1 MSDRPIPFQRPFPRH
16 IPFVEELGA
25 ELWQFGGGTA
35 ELRLRVQPGQLNS
48 HGIAHGGVLMTLLD
62 VAMAHA
68 ARSAYSGREVGREA
82 GGKPGGEPGD
92 DDPGV
97 VTVEMKTTFMRPT
110 RGVLIARAKLLHQT
124 RSFAFTEGGIY
135 DDAGHLH
142 AHATGTFKFVR
153 PPKPPAT

>member
-1 MSDRPIPFQRPFPRH
+1 MSDPPIPYLRPFPRH
-16 IPFVEELGA
+16 IPFVEALGFQ
-25 ELWQFGGGTA
+25 LWQFGNGTA
-35 ELRLRVQPGQLNS
+35 ELRLPVQPEQLNS
-48 HGIAHGGVLMTLLD
+48 LGIAHGGVLMTLLD

-68 ARSAYSGREVGREA
+68 ARSAYSGGGVG
-82 GGKPGGEPGD
+82 G

-110 RGVLIARAKLLHQT
+110 RGVLIARGKLLHQT
-124 RSFAFTEGGIY
+124 KSFAFTEGGIY

-153 PPKPPAT
+153 PPKAPAT

>member
-1 MSDRPIPFQRPFPRH
+1 MSDRAIPFPRH
-16 IPFVEELGA
+16 IPFVEELGVQ
-25 ELWQFGGGTA
+25 LWQLGSGTA
-35 ELRLRVQPGQLNS
+35 ELRLPVRPGQLNS

-68 ARSAYSGREVGREA
+68 ARSAYVA
-82 GGKPGGEPGD
+82 GAPGADAGD

-110 RGVLIARAKLLHQT
+110 RGVLIARGKLLHPT

-135 DDAGHLH
+135 DEAGRLH

-153 PPKPPAT
+153 PPKPNPP

>member
-25 ELWQFGGGTA
+25 QLWQFGGGTA
-35 ELRLRVQPGQLNS
+35 ELRLPVQPGQLNS

-68 ARSAYSGREVGREA
+68 ARGAYA
-82 GGKPGGEPGD
+82 GG

-110 RGVLIARAKLLHQT
+110 RGVLIARGKLLHQT

-153 PPKPPAT
+153 PPKPTAT

>member
-1 MSDRPIPFQRPFPRH
+1 MSDQAIPFPRR
-16 IPFVEELGA
+16 IPFVEALGA
-25 ELWQFGGGTA
+25 QLWQFGGGTA
-35 ELRLRVQPGQLNS
+35 ELRLPVQPDQLNS

-62 VAMAHA
+62 VVMAHA
-68 ARSAYSGREVGREA
+68 ARSAYA
-82 GGKPGGEPGD
+82 GG

-110 RGVLIARAKLLHQT
+110 RGTLIARGKLLHQT

-135 DDAGHLH
+135 NDAGHLL

-153 PPKPPAT
+153 PPKAPTP

>member
-1 MSDRPIPFQRPFPRH
+1 MPFPRH
-16 IPFVEELGA
+16 IPFVETLGF

-35 ELRLRVQPGQLNS
+35 ELRLNTQPGQMNS
-48 HGIAHGGVLMTLLD
+48 HGIAHGGVVMTLLD

-68 ARSAYSGREVGREA
+68 ARSAYVASAA
-82 GGKPGGEPGD
+82 GG

-97 VTVEMKTTFMRPT
+97 VTIEMKTSFMRPT
-110 RGVLIARAKLLHQT
+110 RGVLIARGKLLHQT
-124 RSFAFTEGGIY
+124 ASFAFTEGGIY

-153 PPKPPAT
+153 PPKADKP

>member
-1 MSDRPIPFQRPFPRH
+1 MSDRPIPFPRH
-16 IPFVEELGA
+16 IPFVEELGVQ
-25 ELWQFGGGTA
+25 LWQFGSGTA
-35 ELRLRVQPGQLNS
+35 ELRLPVQAVQLNS

-68 ARSAYSGREVGREA
+68 ARSGYA
-82 GGKPGGEPGD
+82 GADGGV

-110 RGVLIARAKLLHQT
+110 RGTLIARGKLLHQT

-142 AHATGTFKFVR
+142 AHATGTFNFVR
-153 PPKPPAT
+153 PPKPIAS

>member
-1 MSDRPIPFQRPFPRH
+1 MGPIPFPRS
-16 IPFVEELGA
+16 IPFVETLGV

-35 ELRLRVQPGQLNS
+35 ELRLPVQAGQLNS

-68 ARSAYSGREVGREA
+68 ARGAYT
-82 GGKPGGEPGD
+82 GG

-110 RGVLIARAKLLHQT
+110 RGVLIARGKLLHQT
-124 RSFAFTEGGIY
+124 PSFAFTEGGIY
-135 DDAGHLH
+135 DEADHLM

-153 PPKPPAT
+153 PPRSTAP

>member
-1 MSDRPIPFQRPFPRH
+1 MSEPPIPFARPFPRH
-16 IPFVEELGA
+16 IPFVEALGMQ
-25 ELWQFGGGTA
+25 LWQFGSGTA
-35 ELRLRVQPGQLNS
+35 ELRLPVQPEQLNS

-68 ARSAYSGREVGREA
+68 ARSGYI
-82 GGKPGGEPGD
+82 GG

-110 RGVLIARAKLLHQT
+110 RGVLIARGKLLHQT

-153 PPKPPAT
+153 PPKPPAA

>member
-1 MSDRPIPFQRPFPRH
+1 MSDQAIPFPRH
-16 IPFVEELGA
+16 IPFVEALGA
-25 ELWQFGGGTA
+25 QLWQFGGGTA
-35 ELRLRVQPGQLNS
+35 ELRLPVQPAQLNS

-68 ARSAYSGREVGREA
+68 ARSAYGGGEVGNEV
-82 GGKPGGEPGD
+82 GG

-110 RGVLIARAKLLHQT
+110 RGTLIARGKLLHQT

-135 DDAGHLH
+135 DDAGHLL

-153 PPKPPAT
+153 PPKATAP

>member
-1 MSDRPIPFQRPFPRH
+1 MPFPRH

-25 ELWQFGGGTA
+25 ELWQFGEGTA
-35 ELRLRVQPGQLNS
+35 ELRLLVRPVQLNS

-68 ARSAYSGREVGREA
+68 ARSAYVGSVAGSESGN
-82 GGKPGGEPGD
+82 

-110 RGVLIARAKLLHQT
+110 RGLLIARGKLLHQT

-135 DDAGHLH
+135 DEAGHLH

-153 PPKPPAT
+153 PPKADNP

>member
-1 MSDRPIPFQRPFPRH
+1 MPFPRH
-16 IPFVEELGA
+16 IPFVDTLGF

-35 ELRLRVQPGQLNS
+35 ELRLNAQPGQMNS
-48 HGIAHGGVLMTLLD
+48 HGIAHGGVVMTLLD

-68 ARSAYSGREVGREA
+68 ARSAYVASAA
-82 GGKPGGEPGD
+82 GG

-97 VTVEMKTTFMRPT
+97 VTIEMKTSFMRPT
-110 RGVLIARAKLLHQT
+110 RGVLIARGKLLHQT
-124 RSFAFTEGGIY
+124 ASFAFTEGGIY

-153 PPKPPAT
+153 PPKADKP

>member
-1 MSDRPIPFQRPFPRH
+1 MAGADLSGQAIPFPRH
-16 IPFVEELGA
+16 IPFVETLGF

-35 ELRLRVQPGQLNS
+35 ELRLNAQPGQMNS

-68 ARSAYSGREVGREA
+68 ARGAYT
-82 GGKPGGEPGD
+82 GG

-110 RGVLIARAKLLHQT
+110 RGMLIARAKLLHQT
-124 RSFAFTEGGIY
+124 PSFAFTEAGIY
-135 DDAGHLH
+135 DEAGHLH

-153 PPKPPAT
+153 PPKASHP

>member
-1 MSDRPIPFQRPFPRH
+1 MAPEQPIAFPRH
-16 IPFVEELGA
+16 IPFVEALGVQ
-25 ELWQFGGGTA
+25 LWQFGGGTA
-35 ELRLRVQPGQLNS
+35 ELRLPVQPAQMNS

-68 ARSAYSGREVGREA
+68 ARSAYVGGEA
-82 GGKPGGEPGD
+82 G

-110 RGVLIARAKLLHQT
+110 RGVLIARGKLLHQT
-124 RSFAFTEGGIY
+124 KSFAFTEGGIY
-135 DDAGHLH
+135 DAAGHLH

-153 PPKPPAT
+153 PPKAQTP

>member
-1 MSDRPIPFQRPFPRH
+1 MSTERIPFPRH
-16 IPFVEELGA
+16 IPFVVELGA
-25 ELWQFGGGTA
+25 ELWQFGEGSA
-35 ELRLRVQPGQLNS
+35 ELRLPVQPEQLNS

-68 ARSAYSGREVGREA
+68 ARSAYVESEA
-82 GGKPGGEPGD
+82 GG

-110 RGVLIARAKLLHQT
+110 RGVLIARGKLLHQT

-135 DDAGHLH
+135 DEAGHLH

-153 PPKPPAT
+153 PPKAPTP